1 MSRKLNIGTE
11 IAIMCI
17 KQVLQQIKDIKFSS
31 VVKILCFMQY
41 IRYLNFDLMII
52 KRLLICKSM
61 AIKNERI

>member
-31 VVKILCFMQY
+31 VVRILCFMQY
-41 IRYLNFDLMII
+41 IRYHKKITNL
-52 KRLLICKSM
+52 
-61 AIKNERI
+61 